1 MTRSAGL
8 PVRWALLAVAVACTH
23 RGATPAAAPI
33 GPEAM
38 VADPA
43 SPSMADQPIAAA
55 PVSGLHLELNVAA
68 LRLDVYDGTAVVRRY
83 RVAVGGADH
92 PTPLGTYHIRRV
104 EWNPVWVPP
113 PSEWAQADTV
123 MRPGPT
129 NPMGRVK
136 LEFRDRYFLHG
147 TPDPTSVGT
156 AGSHGCVRLA
166 NQDAL
171 ELAERVH
178 AYASPDLRSGDVTAL
193 ASGWGTTRSI
203 TLVRDVPLVIRYA
216 PIEVVGSYLVAH
228 PDVYGRRSGSG
239 VPDALA
245 GLAAAGL
252 DAWRADTATIRALL
266 AESPTRTVSVSLAS
280 LLKPR

>member
-1 MTRSAGL
+1 MTRSAVLSG
-8 PVRWALLAVAVACTH
+8 RWALWAVAVACTH

-33 GPEAM
+33 GPEAK
-38 VADPA
+38 VTDTA
-43 SPSMADQPIAAA
+43 SPPMADQPITAA

-68 LRLDVYDGTAVVRRY
+68 RRLDVYEGTAVVRRY

-92 PTPLGTYHIRRV
+92 PTPLGTYDIRRV

-113 PSEWAQADTV
+113 PSEWAKADTI
-123 MRPGPT
+123 MGPGPA

-136 LEFRDRYFLHG
+136 LEFRELYFLHG

-171 ELAERVH
+171 ELAALVH

-193 ASGWGTTRSI
+193 ASGWGATRSI
-203 TLVRDVPLVIRYA
+203 SLVGRVPLVIRYA
-216 PIEVVGSYLVAH
+216 PIEVLGSYLVAH